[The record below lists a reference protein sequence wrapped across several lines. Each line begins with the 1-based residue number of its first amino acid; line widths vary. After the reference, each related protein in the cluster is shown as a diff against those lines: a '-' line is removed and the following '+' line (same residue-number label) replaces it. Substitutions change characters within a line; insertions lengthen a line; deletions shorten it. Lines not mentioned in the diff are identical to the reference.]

1 MRIAALSFLLLAANA
16 SAAGVSMIKESY
28 QESTKPAERAALLT
42 ALAGATPRSAQDVS
56 ALFDLF
62 SRFADA
68 KVRAAV
74 MESLSRIPRDSPALE
89 PLFLNYLKQPEA
101 EAQIFG
107 INGAFRL
114 RTPSALPL
122 IRAIA
127 EKKFKAA
134 DASDTMVLSE
144 RNAWWTQYEALSA
157 LAQWEGEKALP
168 LIRKKAEESPAVAR
182 LLGRFFWVQ
191 TLPELK
197 AWSSSPESAPR
208 DRARHAYTAPIEPQ
222 AARASRAAMLD
233 LLRDKTAERGLRHAL
248 ALKLGGTSTDEEA
261 AALVA
266 EHDAET
272 DKDERLYWAAA
283 AFASRSPRV
292 TDLLARYAREGDER
306 QREGARLQLEDM
318 LGPEKAAERLK
329 TP

>member
-1 MRIAALSFLLLAANA
+1 MKTAALLLLLAANA
-16 SAAGVSMIKESY
+16 SAAGVTMIKQSY
-28 QESTKPAERAALLT
+28 QESTKSAERAALLT
-42 ALAGATPRSAQDVS
+42 ALAAATPRSAQDVS

-62 SRFADA
+62 SRFAEP

-74 MESLSRIPRDSPALE
+74 MQSLARIPRDSPALE

-114 RTPSALPL
+114 RTPAALPL
-122 IRAIA
+122 IRGIA
-127 EKKFKAA
+127 EKKFAAA

-144 RNAWWTQYEALSA
+144 RNAWWTQYEALSV

-182 LLGRFFWVQ
+182 LLGRFFWAQ
-191 TLPELK
+191 TLPELQ

-208 DRARHAYTAPIEPQ
+208 DRARHAYTAPIDPD
-222 AARASRAAMLD
+222 AARATRAGMLAI
-233 LLRDKTAERGLRHAL
+233 LRDKTAERGLRHAL
-248 ALKLGGTSTDEEA
+248 ALKIGGTSTDEEA

-272 DKDERLYWAAA
+272 DKEERLYWAAA
-283 AFASRSPRV
+283 AFASRSPKV
-292 TDLLARYAREGDER
+292 ADLLVRYARAGRD
-306 QREGARLQLEDM
+306 GARLQLEDM
-318 LGPEKAAERLK
+318 FGPEKAAQLLK